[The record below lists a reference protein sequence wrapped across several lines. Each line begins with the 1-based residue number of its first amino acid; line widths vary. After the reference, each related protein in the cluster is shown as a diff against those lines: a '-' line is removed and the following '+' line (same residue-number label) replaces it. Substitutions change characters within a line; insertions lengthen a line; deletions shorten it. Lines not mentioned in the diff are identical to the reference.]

1 MNEINI
7 DQAARLAT
15 EFLRAANG
23 INSDQ
28 VTPVVSRGCIDDLI
42 AMNFLTPSATSGLLD
57 ATEIERI
64 FSRTRVLGG
73 LELSVL
79 RVSIGPLKPSG
90 PTDLI
95 NLSTGVHPRRFSG
108 WDFANTKNLAPDVAQ
123 AGIAGVWPLSEESA
137 RKAEAVNAI
146 FAPAVKGFVAGDL
159 VRQVIGYSLDLTTRR
174 RWFKL
179 DDLTQFQHSS
189 VFGPDRSWQHLWITV
204 PRGAVA
210 GIEFAARDLTARWS
224 DKELPGQP

>member
-1 MNEINI
+1 MNEIKI

-15 EFLRAANG
+15 GCLRAANG
-23 INSDQ
+23 INANQ

-64 FSRTRVLGG
+64 FSRTRVLDGKD
-73 LELSVL
+73 LSVL
-79 RVSIGPLKPSG
+79 RVSIGPLKLSG
-90 PTDLI
+90 PTDPVSLP
-95 NLSTGVHPRRFSG
+95 TGVHPRRFSG
-108 WDFANTKNLAPDVAQ
+108 WDFANTKNLTPDEAQ

-159 VRQVIGYSLDLTTRR
+159 VCQVIGYSIDLTTRR

-179 DDLTQFQHSS
+179 DALTQLQHRY
-189 VFGPDRSWQHLWITV
+189 VFGSDGWWQHLWITV

-210 GIEFAARDLTARWS
+210 GIEFSPQDLAMKWNNEQT
-224 DKELPGQP
+224 PVQH

>member
-1 MNEINI
+1 MNAINI

-15 EFLRAANG
+15 ECLRAVNN
-23 INSDQ
+23 ITTDQ
-28 VTPVVSRGCIDDLI
+28 VAPVVARACIEDLI
-42 AMNFLTPSATSGLLD
+42 AMHFLTPSSESGLVD
-57 ATEIERI
+57 PAEIQEI

-210 GIEFAARDLTARWS
+210 GIEFSPQDLAMKWNN
-224 DKELPGQP
+224 EQAPVQH